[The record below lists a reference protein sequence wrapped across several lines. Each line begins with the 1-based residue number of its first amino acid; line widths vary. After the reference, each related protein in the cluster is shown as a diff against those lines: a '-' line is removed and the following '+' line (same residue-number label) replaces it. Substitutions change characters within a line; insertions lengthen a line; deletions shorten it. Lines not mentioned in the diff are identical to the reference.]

1 MSYYLPT
8 VFEEAVGL
16 SITMSRLL
24 VACNSVSYLIF
35 SFVAI
40 PLIERW
46 GRRSL
51 MLLSTFGQFLGF
63 LLICILL
70 RMDSVSGTDDKYA
83 MASIAFFF
91 FYYIAFGVG
100 MLGVP
105 WLYPTEINSLP
116 MRTKGAALATCTNWL
131 TNFVIVEI
139 TPSGI
144 QNLGWRFWIVF
155 TVTNAVFLPVI
166 YFIYPETSNRTLED
180 LDDYYR
186 SNPSLLVWR
195 DPDAVQA
202 GRPQKFIDRENE
214 EIRAAAE
221 GAAFDDVKLGKVS
234 SVEHQEDSKKEPL

>member
-16 SITMSRLL
+16 SADMSRLL

-35 SFVAI
+35 SSAAV

-70 RMDSVSGTDDKYA
+70 RMDSIPGNGDKYA

-116 MRTKGAALATCTNWL
+116 MRTKGAALATCTNWYL
-131 TNFVIVEI
+131 F
-139 TPSGI
+139 
-144 QNLGWRFWIVF
+144 FF
-155 TVTNAVFLPVI
+155 
-166 YFIYPETSNRTLED
+166 
-180 LDDYYR
+180 
-186 SNPSLLVWR
+186 
-195 DPDAVQA
+195 
-202 GRPQKFIDRENE
+202 
-214 EIRAAAE
+214 
-221 GAAFDDVKLGKVS
+221 
-234 SVEHQEDSKKEPL
+234 